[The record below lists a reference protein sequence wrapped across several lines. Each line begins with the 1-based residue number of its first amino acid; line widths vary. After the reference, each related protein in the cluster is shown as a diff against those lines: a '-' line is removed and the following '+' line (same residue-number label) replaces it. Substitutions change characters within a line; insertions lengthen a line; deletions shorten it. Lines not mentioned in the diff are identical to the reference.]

1 MIGGTVI
8 RPTGK
13 IANKGVGEQYELPKR
28 FKETKEEG
36 DHMMGWRSDHLI

>member
-13 IANKGVGEQYELPKR
+13 IANKGVGKQYELPNR
-28 FKETKEEG
+28 FKGEDEVIE
-36 DHMMGWRSDHLI
+36 DRDRVQS

>member
-8 RPTGK
+8 RPSGK

-28 FKETKEEG
+28 FKGEEEVV
-36 DHMMGWRSDHLI
+36 DNDEDYSNPRP